1 MELVV
6 FCLCTVDADVG
17 WCCVRY
23 VIILQQTTGAEIL
36 IYLFKVIFLLL
47 VAFMFSFERPLIGA
61 TSSSSYSA

>member
-23 VIILQQTTGAEIL
+23 VIILQQTTGTEIL
-36 IYLFKVIFLLL
+36 I
-47 VAFMFSFERPLIGA
+47 SF
-61 TSSSSYSA
+61 